1 MALSAGADLVLE
13 LPYPYSSS
21 GAEFFASAAV
31 RILSAAGVGTLCFGS
46 ECADIDA
53 LKRAASLCEGDQFSE
68 AYKDIAGVGV
78 GSATSFFEAYT
89 HVSGESFPGGSNDL
103 LGVAYIRAIIRNK
116 LNIDPIAIK
125 REGSAYNDGELTSE
139 SGYPSALMIRNALGD
154 GLGKI
159 EKCLPEKAYEILAD
173 CVSSGKA
180 PCDIKKIE
188 SAVLA
193 FFRLADPETLAKA
206 NIAEAGG
213 GLAERICKFARI
225 ARSYD
230 ELVSIT
236 SGKNYTRS
244 RVRRAILSLMT
255 GATEEDVRR
264 APAYTTVLG
273 FNGAGRELLAAQR
286 KRDDGEIAFVTKPA
300 DAPALSESA
309 ARQFYLSE
317 RADALFTLAKPSPS
331 ENGEY
336 LLRSPEIM

>member
-1 MALSAGADLVLE
+1 MNSRKIAGLVCEYNPFHTGHEYQIRKLRELGYEKIVCVMSGNTVQRGEFPITDKYSRAKMALSAGADLVLE

-159 EKCLPEKAYEILAD
+159 EKCLPEKAYEIL
-173 CVSSGKA
+173 
-180 PCDIKKIE
+180 P
-188 SAVLA
+188 
-193 FFRLADPETLAKA
+193 TL
-206 NIAEAGG
+206 
-213 GLAERICKFARI
+213 
-225 ARSYD
+225 
-230 ELVSIT
+230 T
-236 SGKNYTRS
+236 S
-244 RVRRAILSLMT
+244 L
-255 GATEEDVRR
+255 TEEWEE
-264 APAYTTVLG
+264 TVTAALSPEEK
-273 FNGAGRELLAAQR
+273 ELFLNML
-286 KRDDGEIAFVTKPA
+286 KRVTKK
-300 DAPALSESA
+300 A
-309 ARQFYLSE
+309 ASLVDGQ
-317 RADALFTLAKPSPS
+317 TL
-331 ENGEY
+331 EGE
-336 LLRSPEIM
+336 